1 MHPAIGRMH
10 CCFIKGNVREFA
22 ALIFS
27 RYFAFGFKPFP
38 TMKKLL
44 TMMLLS
50 AVFACTGEK
59 SGEPSSLSLPEV
71 PVLSS
76 DIMTPE
82 VLWTFGRLGEWVVS
96 PNGEMVAYT
105 VSYFN
110 IAEDKATSD
119 IYLADI
125 NGKTVRRI
133 IDSPEREFN
142 LQWRPD
148 GKKLGFL
155 SARSGNVQIWEIEPD
170 GSELNQVSD
179 IESGITGFLY
189 SPTQE
194 KILYIQKVKLDAS
207 VNDLFPDLPKA
218 NARLENDL
226 MYKHWDK
233 WHDYTYNHI
242 FVADYRNGKVV
253 PGSDIMKDEKFD
265 SPMKPFGGMEQL
277 AWSPDGTLIA
287 YSAKKLTGKAYAVST
302 NSDIYLYNVAD
313 GTTLNLTDG
322 MAGYD
327 KNPVFSPDG
336 SRLAWESMERD
347 GYESDKARLY
357 IADLKQ
363 GDKVDYSAKFEQ
375 SANNL
380 AWHPDGN
387 TLFFVSGIKATVELY
402 SLDVPTGNI
411 SRLTNGVHNFSGV
424 AIAGN
429 KLISAKA
436 SMSAPPEL
444 FIVDPASGS
453 ADQLTAIN
461 EGMLNQLTM
470 GRVEERWITTTD
482 NQQMLTWVIY
492 PPHFDPSKKYPAVL
506 YCQGGPQGTVSQFWS
521 YRWNFQ
527 LMAAN
532 DYIIVAPNRR
542 GVPGFGM
549 EWLEQI
555 STDYGGQNI
564 KDMISAIDAVAS
576 EPYVD
581 ETKLA
586 AAGASYGGFTVNYLA
601 GMHNKRFKAFI
612 NHCGIFN
619 LEQMYITTE
628 EMFFVN
634 WDLGGP
640 FWDKSNKVA
649 QKSYSFSPHLMVQ
662 NWDTPMLVIHGEKD
676 FRVPY
681 DQGMAAFNA
690 AVMQDIPA
698 QFLYFPEENHW
709 VTGAQNGILWQR
721 VFKSW
726 LDKWLKE

>member
-1 MHPAIGRMH
+1 
-10 CCFIKGNVREFA
+10 
-22 ALIFS
+22 
-27 RYFAFGFKPFP
+27 
-38 TMKKLL
+38 MKKIM

-50 AVFACTGEK
+50 ALFACTGED
-59 SGEPSSLSLPEV
+59 SGSPASYPFPEV
-71 PVLSS
+71 PVLTS
-76 DIMTPE
+76 DVMTPE

-96 PNGEMVAYT
+96 PDGALVAYT
-105 VSYFN
+105 VSYFD
-110 IAEDKATSD
+110 IAEDKATND
-119 IYLADI
+119 IYIAGI
-125 NGKTVRRI
+125 NDKSVRRI
-133 IDSPEREFN
+133 MQTPEREFN

-148 GKKLGFL
+148 GQKLGFL
-155 SARSGNVQIWEIEPD
+155 TAKSGSVQIWEIAPD
-170 GSELNQVSD
+170 GSDLKQVSE
-179 IESGITGFLY
+179 IESGISGFLY
-189 SPTQE
+189 SPDQE
-194 KILYIQKVKLDAS
+194 KILYVQKVKLDPS

-233 WHDYTYNHI
+233 WHDYTYNHL
-242 FVADYRNGKVV
+242 FVTPYNNGKVTA
-253 PGSDIMKDEKFD
+253 GTDIMEGERFD
-265 SPMKPFGGMEQL
+265 SPMKPFGGTEQL
-277 AWSPDGTLIA
+277 AWSPDGKIIA

-302 NSDIYLYNVAD
+302 NSDVYLYY
-313 GTTLNLTDG
+313 LTDG
-322 MAGYD
+322 STVNLTEGMMGYD

-336 SRLAWESMERD
+336 TKIAWESMERD
-347 GYESDKARLY
+347 GYESDKARLF
-357 IADLKQ
+357 IADLNL
-363 GDKVDYSAKFEQ
+363 GERVDYSAGFDQ
-375 SANNL
+375 SANSL

-387 TLFFVSGIKATVELY
+387 SLYFVSGIKATVELY
-402 SLDVPTGNI
+402 QLDLTSGNFT
-411 SRLTNGVHNFSGV
+411 RLTDGIHNYSGV
-424 AIAGN
+424 APAG
-429 KLISAKA
+429 KLLISSRA
-436 SMSAPPEL
+436 SMSAPSEL
-444 FIVDPASGS
+444 FAVDPATG
-453 ADQLTAIN
+453 AAEALTAIN
-461 EGMLNQLTM
+461 AGMLDQLTM
-470 GRVEERWITTTD
+470 GKVEERWITTTD

-492 PPHFDPSKKYPAVL
+492 PPNFDPDKKYPAVL

-564 KDMISAIDAVAS
+564 QDMLSAIDAVAK
-576 EPYVD
+576 EPFVD
-581 ETKLA
+581 ETRLA

-619 LEQMYITTE
+619 LDQMYITTE

-640 FWDKSNKVA
+640 FWDKNNKVA
-649 QKSYSFSPHLMVQ
+649 QKSFSFSPHLMVQ

-721 VFKSW
+721 VFKAW
-726 LDKWLKE
+726 LDKWLKD